1 MKIVR
6 NLTFDDV
13 MAFCKPNN
21 ASIFAELKTAHQR
34 QQLTPFVGAGLSVFC
49 GYKLWPQVLN
59 ELASYLTRKEKQ
71 ENARQMIENNQY
83 LEAAQYIQ
91 DHFPRILHRL
101 PDIIDYEKIKNC
113 APRDKKQSAAWVLP
127 WLFANRPVMTTNFD
141 AVLEILFREQD
152 CPFQQ
157 VVQPHDPS
165 LLTQTR
171 QGNLH
176 NLFKLH
182 GEIGQDAAALDRLV
196 FTKNKYDDI
205 YAENGE
211 LCTELNQWYENQ
223 KLLFLGCSLAMD
235 KTMEVLKAAVEKK
248 PGITHYAIVGCKK
261 EQIDELLIRFGVL
274 GIDAIFYD
282 DSDHNAVRVILE
294 RLLEEND
301 PAAYQ
306 DFKRASWLPPEREKG
321 EGRLMFNAEYFAFT
335 GRHAEMQALEDFCN
349 AEENTLWWAVTG
361 PGGMGKSR
369 LVYECCKKMEQQ
381 NWNTA
386 WFEATPSNGRSIQEL
401 PTWTPPI
408 HQTMV
413 VLDDVQA
420 HMEIVKAWMDQI
432 SSGYRSN
439 KLRILLLEREGKDLE
454 DASWMDLDEYNDT
467 LDTWCHDETFL
478 SLQAMTDTDLMAIMD
493 NYAAADG
500 KTLNAQLL
508 LNTLERV
515 DPKLKRPMY
524 AIAIADARCSG
535 SDPTSWNKEK
545 VLDMLVDRELKFHFN
560 RIKGMGDIKLS
571 KSLRAE
577 VEELLAHACI
587 QGFIKIEEIDFSKYK
602 QLAKVMDKLNMEHQ
616 EFFQRMGVLST
627 VHLTVYESDE
637 SGHPRSD
644 PSEESTAEVITM
656 SCPDLV
662 KEHLVLDLALEKKRM
677 ELLFPDE
684 WENHPGQLLF
694 LRRLLADHHEQLKQ
708 QDAYW
713 ENFFKGTPKTGF
725 PAELYGNILW
735 GVTAF
740 YPKRRRVASNRLEIL
755 YKDCDKDQQIG
766 ISCAHGLSNLTLDAS
781 TAECCQAVDR
791 LEKLYQDHSNCKE
804 IAVQFA
810 NGLVNLTVDQSVAEC
825 SQTVQ
830 RLEEL
835 YQIHSDCEEIAIQ
848 FTKSL
853 FNLTVV
859 QPVADRHQTVQRL
872 EELYQSHSD
881 CEDIAVWFAHGLVS
895 LTFGQPIAER
905 RQTVERLTGLY
916 QNHSDCQRIA
926 NRVAG
931 AFVNLAL
938 AQDNTVDI
946 LQILKDSRR
955 ILDRYPDDADIQL
968 RYAMTWFNLTL
979 RQDEADIPGT
989 VTQIADFLRSHL
1001 DALPKFRE
1009 ALKEYLEKHPEHT
1022 ERYRLLQEL

>member
-1 MKIVR
+1 MK

-13 MAFCKPNN
+13 MGFCEPNN

-49 GYKLWPQVLN
+49 GYKLWPQILN
-59 ELASYLTRKEKQ
+59 ELASYLTRKEQQ
-71 ENARQMIENNQY
+71 EEALQMIQNNQY

-91 DHFPRILHRL
+91 DRYRRILHRL
-101 PDIIDYEKIKNC
+101 PSIIDYKKIKNC

-127 WLFANRPVMTTNFD
+127 WLFSNRPVMTTNFD
-141 AVLEILFREQD
+141 SVLETLFREKD

-196 FTKNKYDDI
+196 FTKNKYDTI
-205 YAENGE
+205 YAKNGE

-235 KTMEVLKAAVEKK
+235 KTMEVLKAAVDRN

-261 EQIDELLIRFGVL
+261 EQIDTQRERLGEL

-282 DSDHNAVRVILE
+282 DSDHHAVRVVLE
-294 RLLEEND
+294 RLLEKNN

-335 GRHAEMQALEDFCN
+335 GRQAEMQALEDFCN

-401 PTWTPPI
+401 PTWTPPV
-408 HQTMV
+408 HQTLV

-432 SSGYRSN
+432 SRGYRSS

-478 SLQAMTDTDLMAIMD
+478 SLQAMTDADLMAIMD

-508 LNTLERV
+508 LKTLERV

-577 VEELLAHACI
+577 VEELLAHTCI
-587 QGFIKIEEIDFSKYK
+587 QGFIKIEEIDTSKYK
-602 QLAKVMDKLNMEHQ
+602 QLAKVMDKLNMEPQ

-637 SGHPRSD
+637 NGHPLSD

-677 ELLFPDE
+677 ELLFPAE

-713 ENFFKGTPKTGF
+713 GNFFKGTPKTGF

-740 YPKRRRVASNRLEIL
+740 CPERRRAASDRLEAL
-755 YKDCDKDQQIG
+755 YKDCDKYQQIG
-766 ISCAHGLSNLTLDAS
+766 ISFAHGLFNLT
-781 TAECCQAVDR
+781 VDPPVEERCHTVQR
-791 LEKLYQDHSNCKE
+791 LEELHQSHLDCEE
-804 IAVQFA
+804 IAIVFAKGLVNLSADQPMAERQQTVQRLDKLHQTYSDCERIATQFA
-810 NGLVNLTVDQSVAEC
+810 NGLVNLMIVQLGEERRSTVE
-825 SQTVQ
+825 
-830 RLEEL
+830 RLE
-835 YQIHSDCEEIAIQ
+835 A
-848 FTKSL
+848 
-853 FNLTVV
+853 
-859 QPVADRHQTVQRL
+859 
-872 EELYQSHSD
+872 LYQSHSD
-881 CEDIAVWFAHGLVS
+881 NQEIVIWFAKGLAYS
-895 LTFGQPIAER
+895 CEEPTIAECQR
-905 RQTVERLTGLY
+905 VVQHLDELY
-916 QNHSDCQRIA
+916 QRHPNCLELIQIL
-926 NRVAG
+926 AG
-931 AFVNLAL
+931 VLVDQAFIQN
-938 AQDNTVDI
+938 NTADI
-946 LQILKDSRR
+946 LTTLKASNQ
-955 ILDRYPDDADIQL
+955 LLNQYPDDIYIQL
-968 RYAMTWFNLTL
+968 CYAKTWFNLTL
-979 RQDEADIPGT
+979 RQDEVDIPGT
-989 VTQIADFLRSHL
+989 VAQIADFLRSHP

-1022 ERYRLLQEL
+1022 ERYRLLRKL